1 MAKTLAL
8 IHTNTS
14 LVSVFA
20 KISKEIMPDVK
31 IFNIIDESLL
41 NNTITAGKLT
51 SATTWRL
58 ANYIKLAEEAG
69 ANAIMVTCSSLGP
82 VVKAVQSFVNIPVMR
97 VDQAMADKA
106 VVMGSIIGVIATLST
121 TLEPTSELI
130 KSRAILKGKNIKL
143 LPILCNGAFNA
154 FVSGDMEA
162 HDKIVTEKIITLMRK
177 VDIIVLAQASMSRV
191 VDKLPK
197 KDKNV
202 HIISSP
208 RLAMIWA
215 KNIIS
220 ELP

>member
-8 IHTNTS
+8 IHTVTS
-14 LVSVFA
+14 LVSVFT
-20 KISKEIMPDVK
+20 KISKEVIPDVK

-41 NNTITAGKLT
+41 NNTIAAGKLT

-58 ANYIKLAEEAG
+58 ASYIKLAEEAG
-69 ANAIMVTCSSLGP
+69 ANAVMVTCSSLGP
-82 VVKAVQSFVNIPVMR
+82 VVKAVQPFVNIPVMR

-106 VVMGSIIGVIATLST
+106 IVMGGIIGVIATLST
-121 TLEPTSELI
+121 TLDPTSELI

-143 LPILCNGAFNA
+143 LTILCNGAFNA
-154 FVSGDMEA
+154 FVSGDIET
-162 HDKIVTEKIITLMRK
+162 HDRIVTDKIIALMRK
-177 VDIIVLAQASMSRV
+177 VDVVVLAQASMSQV

-197 KDKNV
+197 KDKTV
-202 HIISSP
+202 HILSSP
-208 RLAMIWA
+208 RLAMEWA